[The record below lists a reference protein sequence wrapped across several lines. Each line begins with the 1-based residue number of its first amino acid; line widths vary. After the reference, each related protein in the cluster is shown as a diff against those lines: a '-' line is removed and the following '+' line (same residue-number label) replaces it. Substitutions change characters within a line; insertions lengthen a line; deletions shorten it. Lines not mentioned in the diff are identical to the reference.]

1 MRNKGLVE
9 YKGWKVVR
17 KIGAGSF
24 GTVYE
29 IEKED
34 FGYSYKAALKV
45 ISIPGSDQETVQIS
59 QYEKDNDDS
68 LDIYYESVASEIVKE
83 FELMYKLRGFSNIVS
98 YEDHEIRK
106 HENGIGWD
114 IMIRME
120 LLTPLNVYMQTHSFG
135 RDEVIRLGID
145 MCKALERCENYNV
158 IHRDIKPANI
168 FVSEQGDFKLGD
180 FGIARTLETHDTLM
194 ELSRKGTV
202 NYMAPEILKGEKY
215 DFTVDMYSLGIV
227 MYRLLNDDTLPF
239 VPLPPQ
245 KPTYQDINHAN
256 QRRFRGDDM
265 PNPKGDNTQLADV
278 IKKACS
284 FHPADRYQ
292 SPADMRED
300 LEMLAS
306 GKEIAG
312 FDDHTILLPQKDQIR
327 NTRWRKKLIFAAGV
341 LILSVSIVAGVL
353 VVRTHEEK
361 ESVDEFQVNGQ
372 TQQDPDTEEVSAL
385 QSAIRQKDFVT
396 AYRLIQS
403 AVQNGENLDED
414 IQDFVYACEEE
425 LEYKR
430 AVAGMKLLSDN
441 ISDNESFYRETIQ
454 WFYGREQEDLARQIL
469 SDLREKGSEGVNLAD
484 SISLDNNLT
493 QTNEEEQK

>member
-1 MRNKGLVE
+1 M
-9 YKGWKVVR
+9 
-17 KIGAGSF
+17 
-24 GTVYE
+24 
-29 IEKED
+29 
-34 FGYSYKAALKV
+34 
-45 ISIPGSDQETVQIS
+45 
-59 QYEKDNDDS
+59 
-68 LDIYYESVASEIVKE
+68 KE
-83 FELMYKLRGFSNIVS
+83 FELMYKLRGLSNIVS

-145 MCKALERCENYNV
+145 MCKALERCEKYNV

-292 SPADMRED
+292 SPSDMREH
-300 LEMLAS
+300 LEMLAN
-306 GKEIAG
+306 GKEIVG
-312 FDDHTILLPQKDQIR
+312 LDDHTILLPQKEQIR
-327 NTRWRKKLIFAAGV
+327 NTRWRQKLILAVGV
-341 LILSVSIVAGVL
+341 LILGVSIVAGVL

-361 ESVDEFQVNGQ
+361 EPVDEFQVNGQ
-372 TQQDPDTEEVSAL
+372 TQQEPDTEEVSAL
-385 QSAIRQKDFVT
+385 QSAIQQKDFVT

-414 IQDFVYACEEE
+414 IQDFVYSCEEE

-441 ISDNESFYRETIQ
+441 ISANESFYRETIQ